1 MSVTVYI
8 PTSFR
13 RATDNRDRIQLA
25 AKDITRLLDQLEASY
40 GGLKGLV
47 RDAGGEVH
55 RHVSIYVNNE
65 AIESL
70 QGLSTLLND
79 GDEVAIIPALAGGA
93 APAILT
99 PDELDQIKR
108 HAIREYPNE
117 ACGVILTQ
125 GGRRQLMRLR
135 NVQNELHAKDPEKY
149 PRTAAQAYAVD
160 VEILQLLNQVVD
172 LGVTLSVIYHSH
184 VDAHWHGTG
193 AYFSETDKKNALFGD
208 EPTFPATT
216 YVVASVVKKEIEA
229 VAGFRWDP
237 RQRDF
242 VKIDVTPAASA
253 KHTASSPGATAT
265 TGSPQLFQRASRL
278 IPGGVNSPVRAFR
291 GVGGEPFFVARGEG
305 ARIWDVDGRSYLD
318 FLGSWGPLILGHA
331 EPSVVAAVAEAA
343 GRGTSYGAPT
353 GLEVEMAE
361 AITAAY
367 PSIELVRLVS
377 SGTEAAMS
385 AIRLARGATGR
396 PILLKFDGCYHG
408 HADSLLVK
416 AGSGGATFSIP
427 DSAGVPAALAQLTV
441 TAPFNDLD
449 AVRALFRE
457 RGRDIAA
464 VIVEPV
470 AGNMGVVPPKPGFL
484 EGLREITQAHDSVL
498 IFDEVITGFRV
509 AYGGAQEL
517 YGVRPD
523 LTCLGK
529 VIGGGLPVGAYG
541 GSRRLMSHVAP
552 LGAVYQAG
560 TLSGNPLAVAAGLA
574 TLTRLRDRETY
585 RRLEAL
591 GSQLEQGLM
600 RGAATAGV
608 PLTVNRVGS
617 MLTGFFCEAPVTDYA
632 SAKRAD
638 TKRYARYFHGM
649 LERGVFLAPSQFEA
663 AFVSLAHTDADITQA
678 ARAAAEA
685 LAAG

>member
-1 MSVTVYI
+1 M
-8 PTSFR
+8 
-13 RATDNRDRIQLA
+13 RDS
-25 AKDITRLLDQLEASY
+25 K
-40 GGLKGLV
+40 
-47 RDAGGEVH
+47 
-55 RHVSIYVNNE
+55 
-65 AIESL
+65 SL
-70 QGLSTLLND
+70 
-79 GDEVAIIPALAGGA
+79 
-93 APAILT
+93 
-99 PDELDQIKR
+99 
-108 HAIREYPNE
+108 
-117 ACGVILTQ
+117 
-125 GGRRQLMRLR
+125 
-135 NVQNELHAKDPEKY
+135 
-149 PRTAAQAYAVD
+149 
-160 VEILQLLNQVVD
+160 
-172 LGVTLSVIYHSH
+172 
-184 VDAHWHGTG
+184 
-193 AYFSETDKKNALFGD
+193 FET
-208 EPTFPATT
+208 
-216 YVVASVVKKEIEA
+216 
-229 VAGFRWDP
+229 
-237 RQRDF
+237 
-242 VKIDVTPAASA
+242 
-253 KHTASSPGATAT
+253 
-265 TGSPQLFQRASRL
+265 ASRL

-305 ARIWDVDGRSYLD
+305 ARLWDVDGRSYLD

-331 EPSVVAAVAEAA
+331 APSVVAAITEAA
-343 GRGTSYGAPT
+343 ARGTSYGAPT

-396 PILLKFDGCYHG
+396 PLLLKFDGCYHG

-427 DSAGVPAALAQLTV
+427 DSAGVPGPLAQLTV

-449 AVRALFRE
+449 AVKSLFRE
-457 RGRDIAA
+457 RGREIAA

-470 AGNMGVVPPKPGFL
+470 AGNMGVVPPRPGFL
-484 EGLREITQAHDSVL
+484 DGLREITRTHDAVL

-541 GSRRLMSHVAP
+541 GSRKLMSHVAP

-574 TLTRLRDRETY
+574 TLARLRDRDVY
-585 RRLEAL
+585 RRLETL
-591 GSQLEQGLM
+591 GAELERGL
-600 RGAATAGV
+600 RAAAERARV

-617 MLTGFFCEAPVTDYA
+617 MLTGFFCDAPVTDYD
-632 SAKRAD
+632 SAKRSD

-663 AFVSLAHTDADITQA
+663 AFVSLAHTDADIAFA
-678 ARAAAEA
+678 ARAASEA
-685 LAAG
+685 LATA